1 MDLINNIK
9 KIEAQEIERERTR
22 EQVKNLLLCLG
33 FVVLV
38 SLSAVL
44 EEALNLGI

>member
-1 MDLINNIK
+1 MDIMDEIK
-9 KIEAQEIERERTR
+9 RLQAQQREQERTK
-22 EQVKNLLLCLG
+22 EQIKNLLLCLG

-44 EEALNLGI
+44 EEILNLGV

>member
-1 MDLINNIK
+1 MDFIENVKRL
-9 KIEAQEIERERTR
+9 EAQQKEQERTR

-44 EEALNLGI
+44 EELLNLSI

>member
-1 MDLINNIK
+1 MDIIK
-9 KIEAQEIERERTR
+9 EIKRLQAQQREQERTK

-44 EEALNLGI
+44 EEILNLGV